1 MQIFEKK
8 LTLQQDSLNALHTFL
23 QDDGAHF
30 CFFDIETTGLSPKV
44 SSLYLIGALWCDGG
58 AVHTKQWFA
67 DDYISEQ
74 DLLAAFT
81 AFLSG
86 FTTLVHYNGSGF
98 DIPYIEKKCREWE
111 LPSPFENIKSLDL
124 YREIRKLKSLLDTID
139 LKLSTIENLAGF
151 MRKDTLTGKD
161 CIQVYSNFM
170 QKKYFRDN
178 TMELERQKL
187 LLHNIE
193 DIIGTY
199 SCARLLA
206 YRCRASFSCL
216 EEAEGF
222 VHASF
227 TCPCT
232 FPFPAKHRIPL
243 DNKTPS
249 SPSYLISY
257 ENNHIQLDIPLNRGV
272 LLHFYKNYKDYVYLP
287 NEDTAIHKSVGMYV
301 DKQFRKPARASNC
314 YTKKEGLFLPLPPGL
329 DYENDILFR
338 TDYKSRQ
345 HYILWDDKAKQN
357 PSRME
362 DLLYNLT

>member
-124 YREIRKLKSLLDTID
+124 YREIRKLKSLLDTRD

-206 YRCRASFSCL
+206 YPKRSGLGKRFRSTMKLTRKRWNARCL
-216 EEAEGF
+216 
-222 VHASF
+222 
-227 TCPCT
+227 T
-232 FPFPAKHRIPL
+232 
-243 DNKTPS
+243 S
-249 SPSYLISY
+249 SSSL
-257 ENNHIQLDIPLNRGV
+257 
-272 LLHFYKNYKDYVYLP
+272 
-287 NEDTAIHKSVGMYV
+287 
-301 DKQFRKPARASNC
+301 
-314 YTKKEGLFLPLPPGL
+314 
-329 DYENDILFR
+329 
-338 TDYKSRQ
+338 
-345 HYILWDDKAKQN
+345 
-357 PSRME
+357 
-362 DLLYNLT
+362 